1 MANRPADVDSE
12 FEEDAAA
19 GKAPGGDAEGARGAD
34 AEAGRSPGVDAETPP
49 RRTGLPVLGSTISFA
64 RWGIDFTDELRP
76 HGDVVGYRA
85 LGQEFVAVFDPDLVE
100 TVLVSRNDEF
110 HKGDFETA
118 FGELVAPEGVAFTEG
133 DQWRRQRRLLQ
144 SAFAPAEVRTYA
156 DAMADE
162 AAALASGWDD
172 GEVVELR
179 DALSTFALRVLT
191 RALFDLEFGDE
202 RAAVVREATRA
213 LADVADPSAYA
224 LRSVVPSWLPIG
236 DDRRYELAMDD
247 LSALVERLVEERRS
261 DAGAGDAADR
271 DDLLSTLAAAE
282 YPNGERMTP
291 EEVKDQLVTFLF
303 AGHETTATALTY
315 ACWLLAGHPNARRRL
330 DAELDAELDGRD
342 PAFGDVPALD
352 ETEAIAREAMRLY
365 PPAPILYREPLEE
378 TVLGGYRIPSDAT
391 LQLSAYGIHRDG
403 RWWSEPASFRPERWL
418 DDRERPEYAYFPFG
432 GGPRHCLGMRFAMT
446 ELQIALAALARRV
459 EFDRVTE
466 SLDPSMGV
474 TLDPGAVEV
483 RVRKR

>member
-1 MANRPADVDSE
+1 MANRSADAERE
-12 FEEDAAA
+12 FEEDGAV
-19 GKAPGGDAEGARGAD
+19 GNAPGGDA
-34 AEAGRSPGVDAETPP
+34 AGTRGVDAETPP

-64 RWGIDFTDELRP
+64 RQGIDFTNELRP
-76 HGDVVGYRA
+76 YGDVVAYRA

-110 HKGDFETA
+110 HKGEFETA

-144 SAFAPAEVRTYA
+144 SAFTPAEVRTYA

-191 RALFDLEFGDE
+191 RALFDLEFDDE

-236 DDRRYELAMDD
+236 DDQRYERAMDD
-247 LSALVERLVEERRS
+247 LSELVERLVEERRS
-261 DAGAGDAADR
+261 DAVDREDATDR
-271 DDLLSTLAAAE
+271 DDLLSTLADAE
-282 YPNGERMTP
+282 YPNGERMSP

-315 ACWLLAGHPNARRRL
+315 ACWLLAGHPDARRRL
-330 DAELDAELDGRD
+330 DAELDDELGDRD
-342 PAFGDVPALD
+342 PAFGDVPAFD
-352 ETEAIAREAMRLY
+352 ATEAIARESMRLY

-403 RWWSEPASFRPERWL
+403 RWWSEQASFRPERWL
-418 DDRERPEYAYFPFG
+418 EDRERPEYAYFPFG
-432 GGPRHCLGMRFAMT
+432 GGPRHCLGMRFAMI

-483 RVRKR
+483 RVRKQ